1 MMKLTLAEPKFL
13 KESVNIISDLVNDI
27 NIKVNSDGLQVI
39 AMDPANVALIDF
51 RLLSSA
57 FSEYE
62 VDSPLELSI
71 SLEGLKSIM
80 KRAKPSDSILLAYE
94 KGDNRLKVDLVGGSK
109 RSFSIPLINLD
120 ATEQRIPTLKFSTR
134 VDMPSEQFDEAVED
148 VSIIAESVALKI
160 KDGRFYINSE
170 NNLSEA
176 SVELPS
182 TESISVKTDGEDVM
196 ARYSMDYLKKMI
208 KGSKMADS
216 VSIEFNKDYPVR
228 VSYTVTD
235 KVYLSFILAP
245 RVSND

>member
-1 MMKLTLAEPKFL
+1 MMKLTLAEPRFL
-13 KESVNIISDLVNDI
+13 KESVNIISDLVNDV
-27 NIKVNSDGLQVI
+27 NIKVNSDGLQVV

-57 FSEYE
+57 FAEYE
-62 VDSPLELSI
+62 VDKPLELSV
-71 SLEGLKSIM
+71 SLEGLKNVM
-80 KRAKPSDSILLAYE
+80 KRAKPTDSILLAYE

-109 RSFSIPLINLD
+109 RSFSIPLISLD
-120 ATEQRIPTLKFSTR
+120 ASEQKIPSLKFSTR

-148 VSIIAESVALKI
+148 VSIIAESVALNVR
-160 KDGRFYINSE
+160 DGRFYVNSA

-176 SVELPS
+176 MVELPS
-182 TESISVKTDGEDVM
+182 TDSVRVKTDGDDVM
-196 ARYSMDYLKKMI
+196 AKYSMDYLRKMI
-208 KGSKMADS
+208 KGSKIADS

-235 KVYLSFILAP
+235 KVHLSFILAP